1 MDRKDKAEGKFM
13 LYIWPFAHVKT
24 MTMLAVVIAI
34 LAVDFPD
41 IFYRTL
47 CKTEELGISLMDTG
61 VALITL
67 NAGMSGPRAR
77 PWFNINSFGQWMKEF
92 SRSINAVVFPIII
105 GWLRIIILEDFNY
118 QEHPSEYGTHWN
130 FFTTIAVVAFL

>member
-1 MDRKDKAEGKFM
+1 MDDQDSKPVGKGKKDEKLDKKEKKDEGKFM
-13 LYIWPFAHVKT
+13 LYIWPFAHLKT
-24 MTMLAVVIAI
+24 TTMLAVVIAI

-61 VALITL
+61 VALITI

-77 PWFNINSFGQWMKEF
+77 P
-92 SRSINAVVFPIII
+92 
-105 GWLRIIILEDFNY
+105 
-118 QEHPSEYGTHWN
+118 
-130 FFTTIAVVAFL
+130 